1 MRIKQVKRFV
11 LIIIAVL
18 MLPSLM
24 GSNLQR
30 TYTARDWEY
39 RLTDMLC
46 REAGVVGTPG
56 VSPFPASGLIMV
68 LDRIDPARLSPES
81 RKDYEELYEKLSSDG
96 EATVFTYDW
105 MSVETDAG
113 VNIGFN
119 IADYDQFDWSNTTSE
134 EEYVRDRH
142 NETLV
147 PFRYDDPFLSLQARV
162 YFGSWFQLEGG
173 ISVNNNSHHLYE
185 SSLGWLVSKYK
196 GELLGMWMHDQYPAA
211 LQFDF
216 PWRAGL
222 SVGNEYFSF
231 ILGRYPFSVGTGV
244 TGNLVAGDNFSYQEI
259 AQMTFMNNYFTYS
272 LSLANFDQQIP
283 GEKDNGEFYSPS
295 SGITSMSAQ
304 EFSGDQQYRI
314 IHHFDI
320 NIMNYVRL
328 TFDLGTIYNSDN
340 GFDIRLFYP
349 FFFHHNL
356 SNYTNDTAMSY
367 YDEANNIMGFTL
379 EGALPLGLSASFSFL
394 LDQAQ
399 TFKEDS
405 TSVPA
410 AYGLQA
416 NIKHT
421 IRTSSGRFN
430 SFLEFVLTNPYLYL
444 NGKTYTDPEYGKC
457 YNYNLDY
464 IVGYYSMNY
473 SDVGYAG
480 YVWGPD
486 SIVLAAGTEYISDN
500 DFTVAFNALYR
511 MQGENGY
518 RIRSERGPLD
528 HHYTYIDMKD
538 AVFIADDGSNPQS
551 APSGP
556 WEKVEHML
564 RLALTA
570 SYTFDLPNIEL
581 YAGVAAHIYWNY
593 EGVSTADGIF
603 KPQAMIGVKWTGL
616 DKAWW
621 GK

>member
-1 MRIKQVKRFV
+1 M
-11 LIIIAVL
+11 
-18 MLPSLM
+18 
-24 GSNLQR
+24 
-30 TYTARDWEY
+30 
-39 RLTDMLC
+39 
-46 REAGVVGTPG
+46 
-56 VSPFPASGLIMV
+56 
-68 LDRIDPARLSPES
+68 SPES

-96 EATVFTYDW
+96 EATVFSYDW
-105 MSVETDAG
+105 MSVEADAG

-134 EEYVRDRH
+134 EVYVRDRH

-272 LSLANFDQQIP
+272 LSLTNFDQQIP

-328 TFDLGTIYNSDN
+328 TFDLGTI
-340 GFDIRLFYP
+340 
-349 FFFHHNL
+349 
-356 SNYTNDTAMSY
+356 
-367 YDEANNIMGFTL
+367 
-379 EGALPLGLSASFSFL
+379 
-394 LDQAQ
+394 
-399 TFKEDS
+399 
-405 TSVPA
+405 
-410 AYGLQA
+410 LQA

-430 SFLEFVLTNPYLYL
+430 SFFEFVLTNPYLYL

-528 HHYTYIDMKD
+528 HHYTYIYMKD
-538 AVFIADDGSNPQS
+538 AVFNADDGSNPQS

-564 RLALTA
+564 RLVLTA

-593 EGVSTADGIF
+593 EGDSKADGVF